1 MNKKHYTKTLAALGI
16 AVLVLTACNLGR
28 PNINGGK
35 TGQPIMD
42 GWTYEQAGEY
52 WLPSVFSEK
61 NPQTPEEVATLN
73 KVNVQVNL
81 PVHEGNPM
89 PRDGVTYRQAS
100 SDGFIT
106 FHLSQ
111 PTHKADDDTIDTAI
125 IGTADMFLRERMYF
139 EQDSL
144 TNARVKSW
152 GKGIFTLY
160 TVNKRIAKKAGATSD
175 GMEFLPAIISVYPGG
190 DSLLICRGNFTDDAY
205 IADPP
210 APADELHTV
219 AHITQRV
226 NSFYKTMDDQK
237 NCSEAYLKIL
247 NAAIESAAKFNTTPA
262 KRCSIYPN
270 HWTCGEDSDAQSP
283 DWSYKIL
290 QVTNISAQRTEAV
303 VSAGKERKSI
313 ARLILTLEQGDWYVD
328 NFYIVTPQD
337 SESEESNDS
346 NQPSK
351 RYDEKELL
359 KIYTF

>member
-1 MNKKHYTKTLAALGI
+1 MNKKHHTKTLAALGI

-125 IGTADMFLRERMYF
+125 IDTADMFLRERMYF

-290 QVTNISAQRTEAV
+290 EVTNISAQRTEAV
-303 VSAGKERKSI
+303 VSISKKRKSI

>member
-1 MNKKHYTKTLAALGI
+1 MNKKHHTKTLAALGI

-226 NSFYKTMDDQK
+226 NSFYETMDDQK

-290 QVTNISAQRTEAV
+290 EVNNISAQRAEAV

-313 ARLILTLEQGDWYVD
+313 VRLILTLERGDWYVN

>member
-89 PRDGVTYRQAS
+89 HRDGVTYRQAS

-226 NSFYKTMDDQK
+226 NSFYETMDDQK
-237 NCSEAYLKIL
+237 NCSEAYLQIL
-247 NAAIESAAKFNTTPA
+247 NAAIESAAKFNATPA

-290 QVTNISAQRTEAV
+290 EVTNISAQRTEAV

-313 ARLILTLEQGDWYVD
+313 VRLILTLERGDWYVN